1 MAKDRNTMAKRQR
14 EVEKREKAA
23 RKLEK
28 KETRKR
34 ERDKESCEALPLE
47 GGEEQVLRIFSRF
60 LMVPEKMLCIS
71 VAEVTTLLPSLES
84 LIRSGLLR
92 IEQFHGRY
100 SLTHEGYQR
109 MKKLN

>member
-34 ERDKESCEALPLE
+34 ERDKETGDSGPLDE
-47 GGEEQVLRIFSRF
+47 GETQVLRIFKRF
-60 LMVPEKMLCIS
+60 LMAPGQMLCLANSDII
-71 VAEVTTLLPSLES
+71 ALLPALDRLIGSGFLEAEKFKGS
-84 LIRSGLLR
+84 
-92 IEQFHGRY
+92 Y
-100 SLTHEGYQR
+100 SLTQSGYHL
-109 MKKLN
+109 MKLQD

>member
-1 MAKDRNTMAKRQR
+1 MAKRQR

-34 ERDKESCEALPLE
+34 ERDQESCEARTLE

-60 LMVPEKMLCIS
+60 LMVPEKMLCLS
-71 VAEVTTLLPSLES
+71 LAEATTLLPALES
-84 LIRSGLLR
+84 LIRSGFLR
-92 IEQFHGRY
+92 NEQFHGRY
-100 SLTHEGYQR
+100 SLTREGYQL
-109 MKKLN
+109 MKKLS